1 MMATRTSS
9 INARAPTHRAIRP
22 ASSQKTHRRSLLC
35 RAEDTQTS
43 GTFSLSCVVLFVIVF
58 YAQLVFVLVLVFVLF
73 CLPSWLCPAVFV
85 VRSSSRSCK
94 VHPSNNNNN
103 NNNQA
108 DNPFFLTHTYTHT
121 PSIVIYRQHTH
132 THTHTHLCSPLLL
145 SSLLLIYGIRSGE
158 RGDGRN
164 VRGTGVEEPG
174 ARARRLLGAL
184 VWAVPHDCA
193 AH

>member
-1 MMATRTSS
+1 MATSRSS
-9 INARAPTHRAIRP
+9 ISNARAPTHRVTARP
-22 ASSQKTHRRSLLC
+22 ASSSLKTHRRSLLC

-43 GTFSLSCVVLFVIVF
+43 GTFSFIMCCFILYCVFF
-58 YAQLVFVLVLVFVLF
+58 YAQLVFVLFLFLFCFVFLLGFVL
-73 CLPSWLCPAVFV
+73 LFV

-103 NNNQA
+103 QA
-108 DNPFFLTHTYTHT
+108 DNPFFLTHTHTHT
-121 PSIVIYRQHTH
+121 HLPLLSIVNTH

-184 VWAVPHDCA
+184 VRAVPHDCA